1 VFDDCWVLKVRLALV
16 LSLQL
21 NCFSVPFLGLGFSL
35 KLNLIIRIFFI
46 RDKIGF
52 GFVLGYQF
60 VVVPNLVLGVFF
72 FFFLISNLNGSRLM
86 VWYN

>member
-1 VFDDCWVLKVRLALV
+1 VLDDCWVLKVRLALV

-52 GFVLGYQF
+52 GFILGYQF
-60 VVVPNLVLGVFF
+60 VVVPNLVFF
-72 FFFLISNLNGSRLM
+72 FFFFQI
-86 VWYN
+86 